1 MNLQRKITIPILE
14 NLCVN
19 KIIST
24 NVVIPESTHR
34 KHLFVGNT
42 CNFTEFEAI
51 KMSLRRGN
59 QFLINSK
66 GLNTVFQH
74 PGNFLHCETNDFNNQ
89 MMVISQSK
97 VKTFLCCYDYD
108 LKQWNAVFLGEFHVL
123 FCSYNRTADHFV
135 GYLYKN
141 IQFPTNIA

>member
-24 NVVIPESTHR
+24 NVAIPQSSQR
-34 KHLFVGNT
+34 KHLFIGKRSK
-42 CNFTEFEAI
+42 FTETEAI
-51 KMSLRRGN
+51 KMSFRRGN
-59 QFLINSK
+59 QFLKKSK
-66 GLNTVFQH
+66 GLNTVFYH
-74 PGNFLHCETNDFNNQ
+74 PGNFLLCETNDLNNQ

-97 VKTFLCCYDYD
+97 VKTFQCSYDYH
-108 LKQWNAVFLGEFHVL
+108 LKQWNAVYLGEFHVL
-123 FCSYNRTADHFV
+123 FCKYNILADHFV

-141 IQFPTNIA
+141 IQF